1 LAAATEA
8 PGAEVPGDAAL
19 SAPLDPATGAEAAAL
34 AALAQPAPST
44 PTPPAR
50 VAAPPLVRGGIAP
63 LPARVSLPAASTAA
77 PAAALSGEDSAAR
90 GPATAHPAEGLHEAP
105 AQPATMPAATPPPVA
120 ASLPAQQPALTAAAD
135 TPAPPTPT
143 IEDTIAQADNLRE
156 ALRAARPELTLR
168 HAEFGAVSLRLE
180 ATGAESWRAVLA
192 ARDPGFVPAIHAALA
207 ERAVTA
213 PGAADTESGFLS
225 QNGTT
230 DQRYG
235 ASPNGGQGGHSPHF
249 GQSGTG
255 DGEAAPDH
263 RRPSTAATL
272 AGRDRLEGEGSGSS
286 LARQSRGLFA

>member
-1 LAAATEA
+1 M
-8 PGAEVPGDAAL
+8 PGDAAL
-19 SAPLDPATGAEAAAL
+19 GTPLDPAPDAEAAAL
-34 AALAQPAPST
+34 AALAQPAPPA

-50 VAAPPLVRGGIAP
+50 AAALPLVRGGIAP

-77 PAAALSGEDSAAR
+77 PAAAFPGEDSAA
-90 GPATAHPAEGLHEAP
+90 ATPSTYPAEGLPEALPQP
-105 AQPATMPAATPPPVA
+105 AQPATMPAAAPPLLAAA
-120 ASLPAQQPALTAAAD
+120 ASPPAQQPATAPAD
-135 TPAPPTPT
+135 TPAPPTPS
-143 IEDTIAQADNLRE
+143 IADTIAQADTLRE
-156 ALRAARPELTLR
+156 ALRAQRPELTLR

-207 ERAVTA
+207 ERAVSA
-213 PGAADTESGFLS
+213 AADTAGGFLS
-225 QNGTT
+225 QNGTS

-249 GQSGTG
+249 GQSGAR

-272 AGRDRLEGEGSGSS
+272 AGRDRVEGEGSGSS
-286 LARQSRGLFA
+286 PARQSRGLFA